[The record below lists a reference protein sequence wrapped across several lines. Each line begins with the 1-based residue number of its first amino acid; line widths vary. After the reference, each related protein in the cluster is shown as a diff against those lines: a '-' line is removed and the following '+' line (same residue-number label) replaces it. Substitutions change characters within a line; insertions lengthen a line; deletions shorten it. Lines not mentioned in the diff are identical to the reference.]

1 MAPPRFGAP
10 TFTPGGWGGGGAQ
23 PYNPYNTYTPAG
35 SQPPPAP
42 APAPAAGGGWPQHSG
57 PGTSGGFGGGG
68 SIGDAPAGPGLN
80 HPPAPYPGS
89 PNITNP
95 HGGAGPTP
103 NPVTIP
109 FADIARALYPWLP
122 ADLLNIYVQAYTASG
137 GNQEYGLAM
146 MRASA
151 AYDTYFPGNRRP
163 DGTIRNTE
171 LEYLSV
177 VDGYTAT
184 FGGYGLNP
192 EVFRH
197 RYRELIEGE
206 TSVAELQDDLHAQW
220 VGVVEQGDTVRQFYA
235 DNYGIALSNEAILAA
250 AIDPNVDNDIRDGK
264 ITSAQIGGAARF
276 YGFTPEQRQ
285 GSELARV
292 DELRRLGATQQQA
305 RRVYAQA
312 QGEVPQL
319 GRFAGRYNE
328 QAGFGIEDYE
338 SYGFLGTAEETQ
350 RRQRLIGREQA
361 AFSRAPTFAQQQQS
375 GGLTGLTQ
383 R

>member
-1 MAPPRFGAP
+1 
-10 TFTPGGWGGGGAQ
+10 
-23 PYNPYNTYTPAG
+23 
-35 SQPPPAP
+35 
-42 APAPAAGGGWPQHSG
+42 
-57 PGTSGGFGGGG
+57 
-68 SIGDAPAGPGLN
+68 
-80 HPPAPYPGS
+80 
-89 PNITNP
+89 
-95 HGGAGPTP
+95 
-103 NPVTIP
+103 
-109 FADIARALYPWLP
+109 
-122 ADLLNIYVQAYTASG
+122 
-137 GNQEYGLAM
+137 
-146 MRASA
+146 
-151 AYDTYFPGNRRP
+151 
-163 DGTIRNTE
+163 
-171 LEYLSV
+171 
-177 VDGYTAT
+177 
-184 FGGYGLNP
+184 
-192 EVFRH
+192 VFRH